1 MSQKMH
7 NTIKRAAEIYEEVEA
22 NEHANTSLSNMTEE
36 PDYVVLVKKIVEK
49 LENKRKIDI
58 LSYDILTKKY
68 PQTKDTLNQLIA
80 ELRVFSI
87 YDDEPHTVN
96 FDYSAYLR
104 QIGDLAR
111 IV

>member
-7 NTIKRAAEIYEEVEA
+7 STIKHASEVYEEVEA
-22 NEHANTSLSNMTEE
+22 NEHANASLSNMKEE
-36 PDYVVLVKKIVEK
+36 PDYVILVKKIVEK
-49 LENKRKIDI
+49 LENRKRIDI
-58 LSYDILTKKY
+58 LSYNTLTKKY

-96 FDYSAYLR
+96 FDYSAYLK
-104 QIGDLAR
+104 QIEDLAR